1 MPGQPTTESVVEVE
15 GLTKK
20 FGAFTAVDGVSF
32 SIRRGEV
39 FGFLGPN
46 GAGKSTTIRMLCGLL
61 APTAGRARVSGRDVA
76 REPEEVRAGIG
87 YMSQKFR
94 LYRDLTVSENIS
106 YFGGVYGL
114 EGERLRQRAAEVV
127 AFGGLSGFEN
137 AVTGDL
143 SGAFQQRLALGC
155 AILHEPPVL
164 FLDEPTSGI
173 DPISRR
179 MFWDI
184 IRKMAAR
191 QITILVTTHFLDEAE
206 LCDRLAFISA
216 GRLIALD
223 RPAALKQAAVHE
235 DLFEA
240 LLPARTSRK
249 AYRDP
254 LNYAL
259 AIFGL
264 PEINLGIIPGFGGTQ
279 RLPRLIGANRAK
291 EMIFTGKHLTAAEA
305 REIGL
310 VNKIFAPDALLA
322 AAMDTARLIAAK
334 GKASLR
340 AAKQT
345 VNQGLNADLA
355 TGLGLERDAFALCLA
370 NPDAK
375 EGTSA
380 FLEKRKP
387 TFTGGLNS

>member
-1 MPGQPTTESVVEVE
+1 MIVIPDPSVAGGRNRESRLRLPARLQRLERRDCGQAMLEHSDCRRAGMTCKKQRIKNVTIRHAMPGQPTTESVVEVE

-87 YMSQKFR
+87 YMSQKFS

-106 YFGGVYGL
+106 FFGGVYGL

-240 LLPARTSRK
+240 LLPA
-249 AYRDP
+249 
-254 LNYAL
+254 
-259 AIFGL
+259 
-264 PEINLGIIPGFGGTQ
+264 PG
-279 RLPRLIGANRAK
+279 
-291 EMIFTGKHLTAAEA
+291 EA
-305 REIGL
+305 RE
-310 VNKIFAPDALLA
+310 KIARIEGVLEVSYFGRSLHVFCRRGVFGAETLA
-322 AAMDTARLIAAK
+322 AAM
-334 GKASLR
+334 R
-340 AAKQT
+340 AA
-345 VNQGLNADLA
+345 GLVPAGVRA
-355 TGLGLERDAFALCLA
+355 IAPRLEDAFIRLA
-370 NPDAK
+370 ARPGAP
-375 EGTSA
+375 G
-380 FLEKRKP
+380 
-387 TFTGGLNS
+387 